1 MTNASA
7 DRKAQRYGALV
18 GTGGIGSGSVF
29 ALNGDHTLGREESRG
44 GRFLD
49 RDDYCKL
56 HIITHYV
63 QALARSRMQVVPI
76 GKVGD
81 DDTGRR
87 LLSEMAD
94 IGLDLRYTHAVP
106 GEQTLDCVCFVYPDG
121 SGGNL
126 TVTDSASSKVTPE
139 FVSKAEPELAQHAES
154 CIALAVPEVPFAARA
169 RLLELGTQHRCFR
182 AASFLVE
189 EIAELRQNQL
199 LSHVDLLAL
208 NIDEAAALADMTP
221 KHMPDAIAQSAVEF
235 ACRMNADIR
244 LSVTAGKNGSW
255 VWDGERLEH
264 RSACAVNV
272 VSTAGAGD
280 AHFAGMLVALAAGL
294 ALRQA
299 HELAVLT
306 AAMSVT
312 SPHTIDKRIEPG
324 KLKRFAEGKRLK
336 LSRPVEAFLSHSC
349 TERGPLA

>member
-1 MTNASA
+1 MTAAS
-7 DRKAQRYGALV
+7 DQSERPSYDVLI
-18 GTGGIGSGSVF
+18 GTGGIGSGTFF
-29 ALNGDHTLGREESRG
+29 ALNGNHTLGREESRG

-56 HIITHYV
+56 HIIAHYV
-63 QALARSRMQVVPI
+63 RALAGHRMQVIPA

-87 LLSEMAD
+87 LLAEMAD
-94 IGLDLRYTHAVP
+94 VGLDLRYTPAVP
-106 GEQTLDCVCFVYPDG
+106 GEQTLNCICFVYPDG
-121 SGGNL
+121 AGGNL

-139 FVSKAEPELAQHAES
+139 FVAGIEAELVQHAGK
-154 CIALAVPEVPFAARA
+154 CIVLALPEVPLAARA
-169 RLLELGTQHRCFR
+169 RLLELGTRHRCLR

-189 EIAELRQNQL
+189 EIPAVRDSQL

-208 NIDEAAALADMTP
+208 NIDEAAALADTTP
-221 KHMPDAIAQSAVEF
+221 EQPPDAVARSAVE
-235 ACRMNADIR
+235 AVCRLNAGVR
-244 LSVTAGKNGSW
+244 LSVTAGRGGSW
-255 VWDGERLEH
+255 VWDGQRLEH
-264 RSACAVNV
+264 RPACAVDA

-294 ALRQA
+294 PLRQA
-299 HELAVLT
+299 HELGVLT

-324 KLKRFAEGKRLK
+324 SLVRFARDSRLK
-336 LSRPVEAFLSHSC
+336 LSRAVEALLGRLGACGEAS
-349 TERGPLA
+349 P